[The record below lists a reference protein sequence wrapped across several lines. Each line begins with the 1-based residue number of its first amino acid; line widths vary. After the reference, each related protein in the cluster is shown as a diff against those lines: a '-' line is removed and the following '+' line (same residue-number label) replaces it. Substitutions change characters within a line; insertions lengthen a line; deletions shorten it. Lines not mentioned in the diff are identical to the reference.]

1 MKILSKWLGFAV
13 SLLFAS
19 TAWSQ
24 QTNAELIF
32 QFVEEPPQFVGG
44 ADSLNHYLKQHL
56 TYPEAARLAK
66 ITGKVMVKFVVERDG
81 QITNTELAWSLGYG
95 CDEEA
100 LRVVGSFPKWQAG
113 RQSGRTV
120 RVRRYLPIAFPFK

>member
-1 MKILSKWLGFAV
+1 MKTLSKWLGFAV
-13 SLLFAS
+13 SLLFAF
-19 TAWSQ
+19 TAWPQ
-24 QTNAELIF
+24 QTDAELIF
-32 QFVEEPPQFVGG
+32 QLVEEPPQFVGG

-56 TYPEAARLAK
+56 KYPEAARLAK

-95 CDEEA
+95 CDDEA
-100 LRVVGSFPKWQAG
+100 LRVVSNFPKWQAG